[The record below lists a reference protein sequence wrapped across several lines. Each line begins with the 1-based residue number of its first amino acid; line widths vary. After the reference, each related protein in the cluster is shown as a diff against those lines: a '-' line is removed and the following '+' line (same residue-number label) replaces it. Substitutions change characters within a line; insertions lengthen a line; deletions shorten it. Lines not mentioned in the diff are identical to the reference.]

1 MPPTRVRSAEES
13 VSTKL
18 SGLKAV
24 ASVCLVAKH
33 KDSEPVWVASVQLL
47 CIQCWRF
54 RKHFSQTFSID
65 VFSKKMKTKLLHKQM
80 TRTMQELCLV
90 TFKGLVGDFNLCV
103 ATAAST
109 TTKKA
114 PGPWGESTTEGVK
127 GQG

>member
-1 MPPTRVRSAEES
+1 MLRWLQSGAVLPPTRVRSAEES
-13 VSTKL
+13 VSTKV

-24 ASVCLVAKH
+24 ANVCLVAKH

-80 TRTMQELCLV
+80 FLV

-109 TTKKA
+109 TTM
-114 PGPWGESTTEGVK
+114 G
-127 GQG
+127 

>member
-1 MPPTRVRSAEES
+1 
-13 VSTKL
+13 
-18 SGLKAV
+18 
-24 ASVCLVAKH
+24 
-33 KDSEPVWVASVQLL
+33 
-47 CIQCWRF
+47 
-54 RKHFSQTFSID
+54 
-65 VFSKKMKTKLLHKQM
+65 
-80 TRTMQELCLV
+80 MQELCLV